1 LGLSFRS
8 THEPNGGHI
17 NGDMDR
23 DRRLELAAELAVLPP
38 RVSLL
43 NPDIACM
50 FSHYIDNLAPWYDL
64 NDASHVFGTDV
75 PVYAMNVPVL
85 FRAII
90 AFSCTHW
97 SKITGKCGEIA
108 FSFHAACVEVLLNTL
123 GNFSEFP
130 GEYLAAACL
139 LRSYEIL
146 NGKHG

>member
-90 AFSCTHW
+90 A
-97 SKITGKCGEIA
+97 
-108 FSFHAACVEVLLNTL
+108 L
-123 GNFSEFP
+123 GSV
-130 GEYLAAACL
+130 G
-139 LRSYEIL
+139 R
-146 NGKHG
+146 